1 MQRFY
6 VNVCR
11 PVFFLLC
18 ASVSIVVSLT
28 IVLSDFLLIDSTLV
42 AYSPLYQIMS
52 LAKKH
57 KLEYLAVFFIYYIHI
72 VYLIYGLMDTRLFV
86 TFFKL
91 TDKHGTDAKSV
102 MFFVNRLTSM
112 VFCLSW
118 NIASVLQISQNTA
131 FYLGIGQM
139 QRIPVFGLDL
149 LNYLP
154 VVVFVVFIFF
164 ACRLQKVLKCMFKK

>member
-1 MQRFY
+1 MWRETQTLQNLCETYQKYYRFRYIQKSRRMSDESVKVTGMQKFY

-11 PVFFLLC
+11 PVFFVLC
-18 ASVSIVVSLT
+18 ASVSIIVSLT
-28 IVLSDFLLIDSTLV
+28 IVLSDFLLIDSSLV
-42 AYSPLYQIMS
+42 AFSPLYQIMS

-57 KLEYLAVFFIYYIHI
+57 GLESLAVFFIYYIHI

-91 TDKHGTDAKSV
+91 TDKHGTDAKSL

-118 NIASVLQISQNTA
+118 NIASVL
-131 FYLGIGQM
+131 
-139 QRIPVFGLDL
+139 
-149 LNYLP
+149 
-154 VVVFVVFIFF
+154 
-164 ACRLQKVLKCMFKK
+164 